1 MAFNHNAGP
10 NGSVASIQSGGSVA
24 PPNGAG
30 PEASKTGGRRR
41 LFTLIS
47 IVLLILVVFAGIRI
61 SMLTSTTN
69 DQLTIHIAN
78 QQDATLD
85 LRQSFA
91 ISPYFLGANV
101 FPEQNT
107 SSLNNIDTGF
117 MVYTQKTA
125 QDLQDMHITLLRYP
139 GGSWGEQNIL
149 SSGQPI
155 GNQQAVSNQ
164 LADFTRMMD
173 KLGKTSAGMLQAHL
187 DGPVKNKFTGG
198 MEPQGVPQ
206 DSDGLATYA
215 SNWVDYMN
223 NPHSSQRS
231 GARQQDPFHPVRYWN
246 VGNEPDI
253 TNEPAVD
260 NNPRAGK
267 PYTVSDY
274 ANAFIQ
280 FSIKMHQNDPSI
292 QVLGP
297 EISQYYGV
305 GAGPFD
311 SGGHAWMDEFLRIV
325 GDFEK
330 QNCGPNKKY
339 PYNLLDGVSFHRYPF
354 ALKHQDSGVLLSSTE
369 EWNYLLPG
377 LREQIKRLIG
387 RDLPISITELNTN
400 PTSNLNIP
408 ESQAALWLGDSLGEL
423 MNQQVSNVVYFSA
436 ASVNNPYPLIDAG
449 GNLTMMG
456 GTMKLFGQLQSNVVP
471 LAIQHDPVGTYATL
485 DNSRKTLGLF
495 FVNKSAQQQVVQITP
510 NDHLASFSPWHSQ
523 TVTLAPYTMVVLTM
537 HRNNPQTDVMSFTPK
552 DTGPAGSLTTVPC
565 GNNTNGIPC

>member
-1 MAFNHNAGP
+1 VAQIPGGP
-10 NGSVASIQSGGSVA
+10 VA
-24 PPNGAG
+24 PPGQTEVGAPG
-30 PEASKTGGRRR
+30 SQKSGGRRR

-47 IVLLILVVFAGIRI
+47 IVLLVLVVFAGIRI

-91 ISPYFLGANV
+91 IAPYFLGANV
-101 FPEQNT
+101 FPKQNT
-107 SSLNNIDTGF
+107 SSLNDIGTGF
-117 MVYTQKTA
+117 MVYTSQTAKTLEA
-125 QDLQDMHITLLRYP
+125 MHIKLLRYP
-139 GGSWGEQNIL
+139 GGSWGEKNIL

-164 LADFTRMMD
+164 LADFTRMMQD
-173 KLGKTSAGMLQAHL
+173 TNTAGMLQAHL
-187 DGPVKNKFTGG
+187 DGAVKNRFTQGL
-198 MEPQGVPQ
+198 EPQGVPQ

-253 TNEPAVD
+253 TT
-260 NNPRAGK
+260 NPLTHK
-267 PYTVSDY
+267 PYTVSEY
-274 ANAFIQ
+274 ANTFIQ
-280 FSIKMHQNDPSI
+280 FSIKMHQNDPTI

-297 EISQYYGV
+297 EISQYFGI

-311 SGGHAWMDEFLRIV
+311 AGGHAWMDEFLRIV

-330 QNCGPNKKY
+330 QNCGTGKKY
-339 PYNLLDGVSFHRYPF
+339 PYFLLDGVSFHRYPF
-354 ALKHQDSGVLLSSTE
+354 TLKHQDSGLLLSSSE

-377 LREQIKRLIG
+377 LREQIKRLMG
-387 RDLPISITELNTN
+387 RDLPISVTELNTN
-400 PTSNLNIP
+400 PTSSLNIP
-408 ESQAALWLGDSLGEL
+408 QSQAALWLGDSLGEL

-436 ASVNNPYPLIDAG
+436 AGVNNPYPLIDAG
-449 GNLTMMG
+449 GNPTMTG
-456 GTMKLFGQLQSNVVP
+456 RTMELFGQLQSNLVP
-471 LAIQHDPVGTYATL
+471 LSIQHDPVGTYATL

-495 FVNKSAQQQVVQITP
+495 FVNKSAQQQVVQISTT
-510 NDHLASFSPWHSQ
+510 DHIASFGPWHSQ
-523 TVTLAPYTMVVLTM
+523 SVTLAPYSMVVLTM
-537 HRNNPQTDVMSFTPK
+537 HRNSAQTEAVSFTPK
-552 DTGPAGSLTTVPC
+552 DTGTADPLATITC
-565 GNNTNGIPC
+565 GASGNGIPC